1 MREPYIPLFC
11 SITDSTIWSAD
22 AETCKVFI
30 TLLAKADPEGYVAA
44 APDGIAATARLPIEA
59 VERSL
64 AILMAPDLR
73 SRNKENEGRRV
84 VEVPRGYHVP
94 AIPWFRKLARDE
106 AERARKRQWA
116 RDNNSG
122 RPVSASAKARRTET
136 ETDSQK
142 RNSPPESKEGADAP
156 LPPKALKLSSPE
168 PKAKSK
174 REKFSAIPE
183 SWQPNAKHA
192 EKVRH
197 WPPGRLAFEL
207 EKFRNWDFKT
217 PRIPDRAWFTWI
229 ADVSSKLPIAQKA
242 PDEPSKWRR

>member
-44 APDGIAATARLPIEA
+44 APDGIAATARLPIET

-122 RPVSASAKARRTET
+122 RPVSASANARRTET
-136 ETDSQK
+136 ETETQIERSGSGLDQ
-142 RNSPPESKEGADAP
+142 RNSPSESKESAGAP
-156 LPPKALKLSSPE
+156 SKA
-168 PKAKSK
+168 
-174 REKFSAIPE
+174 RKFSKIPDA
-183 SWQPNAKHA
+183 WQPNAKHA
-192 EKVRH
+192 EKAKH
-197 WPPGRLAFEL
+197 WPAGRYALEL

-217 PRIPDRAWFTWI
+217 PRIPDRAWSVWI
-229 ADVSSKLPIAQKA
+229 ASVSEKLPLA
-242 PDEPSKWRR
+242 PSAAVKPTKGFSREY